1 MGVLV
6 TGAAGFIGSFVSHA
20 LLKRGETVIGL
31 DNLNAYYDV
40 SLKDSRLIG
49 LQRQPNFH
57 FLRADIADQGALQA
71 ALRPHFGN
79 IDRIVHLAAQAGVR
93 HSIDKPLDY
102 LNANLGGH
110 LHLLELARSLPNLRH
125 MVYASSSSVYGA
137 SQRIPFSL
145 DDPVDQPV
153 SLYAATKRADELM
166 SASYASLYK
175 IPLTGLRF
183 FTVYGPAGRP
193 DMAYF
198 KFTQAILAGRPIDVN
213 GDGSQSRDFTYVD
226 DIVAGVIAALDRPP
240 NGAIPHR
247 LFNLGDDQPEKLSH
261 LIALV
266 EQACGRKAEINY
278 LPPSPGDVPATWADI
293 SASRA
298 ELGYA
303 PKVPLAEGVARF
315 VDWYRGYAGCRC
327 NVTVRARG
335 DACFAT
341 TIL

>member
-6 TGAAGFIGSFVSHA
+6 TGAAGFIGSFVSRM
-20 LLKRGETVIGL
+20 LLARGETVIGL

-40 SLKDSRLIG
+40 TLKQDRLAG
-49 LQRQPNFH
+49 LQGDAKFH
-57 FLRADIADQGALQA
+57 FVRADISDSEALGA
-71 ALRPHFGN
+71 ALRPYLGQ
-79 IDRIVHLAAQAGVR
+79 IDRIIHLAAQAGVR

-110 LHLLELARSLPNLRH
+110 LHLLELARSLPALRH

-137 SQRIPFSL
+137 SQRVPFAL

-226 DIVAGVIAALDRPP
+226 DIVDGVVAALDRPP
-240 NGAIPHR
+240 PGAIPHR

-261 LIALV
+261 LITLI
-266 EQACGRKAEINY
+266 EQACGRRAEINY

-298 ELGYA
+298 ELDYA
-303 PKVPLAEGVARF
+303 PKVPLAEGVKRF
-315 VDWYRGYAGCRC
+315 VDWYRHYAAEPAVAAMSR
-327 NVTVRARG
+327 
-335 DACFAT
+335 
-341 TIL
+341 

>member
-6 TGAAGFIGSFVSHA
+6 TGAAGFIGSYVSQA
-20 LLKRGETVIGL
+20 LLRRGETVVGV

-40 SLKDSRLIG
+40 SLKEGRLAG
-49 LQRQPNFH
+49 LVSHPNFS
-57 FLRADIADQGALQA
+57 FVRVDIAHQPSLTSALQA
-71 ALRPHFGN
+71 HLGG

-110 LHLLELARSLPNLRH
+110 LHLLELARGLPNLRH

-198 KFTQAILAGRPIDVN
+198 KFTQAILSGRPIDVN

-240 NGAIPHR
+240 AGTIPHR

-261 LIALV
+261 LITLI
-266 EQACGRKAEINY
+266 EQACGRRAEINY

-298 ELGYA
+298 ELSYA
-303 PKVPLAEGVARF
+303 PTVPLADGVARF
-315 VDWYRGYAGCRC
+315 VDWYRSH
-327 NVTVRARG
+327 VARSSV
-335 DACFAT
+335 AAMSR
-341 TIL
+341 

>member
-6 TGAAGFIGSFVSHA
+6 TGAAGFIGSFVSQA
-20 LLKRGETVIGL
+20 LLQRGETVVGV

-40 SLKDSRLIG
+40 SLKDNRLSS
-49 LQRQPNFH
+49 LRRNPNFH
-57 FLRADIADQGALQA
+57 FARADIADQGGLLT
-71 ALRPHFGN
+71 ALRPHLGN

-110 LHLLELARSLPNLRH
+110 LHLLELARGLPDLRH

-240 NGAIPHR
+240 SGAIPHR

-261 LIALV
+261 LIALI

-293 SASRA
+293 SASRT

-303 PKVPLAEGVARF
+303 PQVPLAEGVARF
-315 VDWYRGYAGCRC
+315 VAWYREHTGQP
-327 NVTVRARG
+327 TVAAMSR
-335 DACFAT
+335 
-341 TIL
+341 